1 MILLNPKAL
10 VTLERIHA
18 NKTQVATR
26 NPPPQDPAR
35 REPNFR
41 VRKRLNGH
49 FGKIYSLHWS
59 SDSNDLVSASQDGKL
74 LVWNAQST
82 HKKVAIPLRS
92 AWVMTCAFSPNGT
105 LVASGGLD
113 NLCSIFRIGENLG
126 WEITDPT
133 VELQQHEGYL
143 SCCRFVDDNKI
154 LTASGD
160 GTIILWDI
168 NKSQKAERVFEEHGG
183 DVQSVAVHHTDRN
196 QFVSGAIDAQ
206 AKTWDMR
213 DGGKCTA
220 SFGGHDSDINDVK
233 WFPDGKSLISGSDD
247 ATCRLFD
254 IAAHRQLACYQSEDI
269 YSTVTEVD
277 FSKSGRF
284 LFAGY
289 DEEPFCLVWDTLTC
303 EKTLTLAHQ
312 NRASCLQVSP
322 DGKALA
328 TGCWDKVVKIWA

>member
-1 MILLNPKAL
+1 
-10 VTLERIHA
+10 
-18 NKTQVATR
+18 
-26 NPPPQDPAR
+26 
-35 REPNFR
+35 
-41 VRKRLNGH
+41 
-49 FGKIYSLHWS
+49 
-59 SDSNDLVSASQDGKL
+59 
-74 LVWNAQST
+74 
-82 HKKVAIPLRS
+82 
-92 AWVMTCAFSPNGT
+92 MTCAFSPNGS

-113 NLCSIFRIGENLG
+113 NLCSIFTIGENLG
-126 WEITDPT
+126 WEITDPS

-183 DVQSVAVHHTDRN
+183 DVQSVAVHPTDKN

-213 DGGKCTA
+213 EGGKCTA
-220 SFGGHDSDINDVK
+220 SFSGHESDINDVQ
-233 WFPDGKSLISGSDD
+233 WFPDGGSIISGSDD

-254 IAAHRQLACYQSEDI
+254 IAAHRQISVYQGQDI

-289 DEEPFCLVWDTLTC
+289 DEDPFCLVWDTMTGT
-303 EKTLTLAHQ
+303 KAYTLPHT

-328 TGCWDKVVKIWA
+328 TGCWDKVVRIWA